1 LRTFLICGFFRI
13 VFHGHE
19 VILAST

>member
-1 LRTFLICGFFRI
+1 LRTFLVCGFFRI
-13 VFHGHE
+13 VFHRHE